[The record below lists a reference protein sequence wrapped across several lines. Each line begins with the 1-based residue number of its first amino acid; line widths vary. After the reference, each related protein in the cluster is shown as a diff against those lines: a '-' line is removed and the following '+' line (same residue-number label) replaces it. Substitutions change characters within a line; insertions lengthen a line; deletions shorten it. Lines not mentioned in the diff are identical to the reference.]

1 MRAFRHLFLDIDR
14 QLEDAARA
22 KQQLDAERWRAEF
35 RPRAMRQ
42 FAARTATLTWSR
54 ALLKLVVAEL
64 FPDDLFT
71 ELVGNLDRVPRR
83 EWPHV
88 IAIAV
93 ALRHSWRRDGL
104 ARIARRLH
112 ISLATNPSH
121 DRSHAHHPR
130 PSQPDSPARLSPV
143 KALRCASP
151 PSRGLAALTG
161 HSVEPRTGFYVMVG
175 PL

>member
-22 KQQLDAERWRAEF
+22 KQQLDAERWRAEL
-35 RPRAMRQ
+35 RPHAMRL
-42 FAARTATLTWSR
+42 FAARTAKLTWSR

-83 EWPHV
+83 HWPHV

-104 ARIARRLH
+104 SRVAKQLRICVD
-112 ISLATNPSH
+112 TNPSH
-121 DRSHAHHPR
+121 ERSPR
-130 PSQPDSPARLSPV
+130 PHARPSRPRFSSSPRPRQGSPLCFDPAR
-143 KALRCASP
+143 
-151 PSRGLAALTG
+151 RGLR
-161 HSVEPRTGFYVMVG
+161 P
-175 PL
+175 

>member
-22 KQQLDAERWRAEF
+22 KQQLDAERWRAEL
-35 RPRAMRQ
+35 RPQVMRQ
-42 FAARTATLTWSR
+42 FAARTAKLTWSR

-83 EWPHV
+83 QWPHV

-104 ARIARRLH
+104 ARIARRLR
-112 ISLATNPSH
+112 ISLTPTPSH
-121 DRSHAHHPR
+121 DRSRRHLRPSRTRFSGSPR
-130 PSQPDSPARLSPV
+130 PRQGAPLRFAPAR
-143 KALRCASP
+143 
-151 PSRGLAALTG
+151 
-161 HSVEPRTGFYVMVG
+161 
-175 PL
+175 